1 MLVNDYL
8 FSIHC
13 RKLSQPPP
21 NEDDKMD
28 ILDIVKI
35 NCPSA
40 EGILSR
46 NHLFECLD
54 KYDSVP
60 VTWLTA
66 PAGSGKTSLVSSYL
80 ALRKPNFIWYQ
91 CDSGDRDIASFFY
104 YLGLAAQKVQQPG
117 ESPLPLLTTEYQQDI
132 TKYSRNYFEKL
143 YLRLET
149 GSFIIFDNYQEIDTD
164 SALPE
169 LLTKAS
175 ENIPQGL
182 RIIFISR
189 SDPPQSM
196 ARLQLQN
203 RLAQID
209 GEDFRLTLEETTQLV
224 SHFVEDHVDPEV
236 IDTLHARSQG
246 WMAGVILILNQKT
259 GQRLLP
265 EAVHATRNEVL
276 FDYFAGEIFQSE
288 SPDVQMFLIS
298 TAFLPEFTEDIAEE
312 VSGSNCAV
320 NILRRLLRNNFFIT
334 NHKGSAYQYHPLF
347 REFLISR
354 AENVLDI
361 DTLGTIK
368 RRSADLLHKNGIT
381 EEAATLFATLKD
393 YPSLIRI
400 ICKEAPGFVQR
411 GLGQTLQ
418 SWIDA
423 IPAALQKENPWV
435 LYWAGICQLPFN
447 LSLAKSHFEQA
458 FSKFRTNN
466 DSHGLFAAWCGVVES
481 LLHGLAELSE
491 LDYWIVTLDELLS
504 EHGEDPP
511 ARMGNHIAAAMFMS
525 LVFRQPDHPRF
536 SYWKE
541 KTMEALV
548 QDQNISLRM
557 FAGFFLLSH
566 SYWAGDLGMAAK
578 VHKEIIAMA
587 ESPDAQP
594 LARILGYFAVSWH
607 GWMEG
612 EYAASLAAIE
622 DGLQLSEKTGV
633 VIWNQL
639 MKMQGAISCLSEGE
653 VDEADIWLDTLA
665 KNLSQCREFDI
676 FYYYNERAWQALLR
690 CKFQEAL
697 AYQKAAL
704 ASITKAG
711 AKPIIGVAHFGM
723 SQIYHEIGE
732 FDQRDYHLAQ
742 CLLCAELCSSRILA
756 FRAGLAEAQYSFKA
770 GDTERGYELL
780 KRTMAIGK
788 AEGYYNFTFWR
799 SSVITPLAIC
809 CLQEG
814 IELEY
819 VQKIIQKR
827 KLRPTHPPVTI
838 ENWPWPLRIYTF
850 GRFSVL
856 KDGVPLA
863 FGRKAS
869 IKVLELLKALIS
881 CGGRDVS
888 EDRLSDFLWPDSDGD
903 AAHQALAT
911 TLFRLRKWL
920 GVKNAIMR
928 SDGLI
933 SLDPY
938 SCWVDA
944 LALERLL
951 GQAAQSDE
959 TCHSLCQKASAMYSG
974 HFLAEDM
981 DKSWATVMRERLR
994 GKMTRTIETAA
1005 EELKEAQLYKESNS
1019 WYSRGIELDP
1029 LAEEFYQGLMKN
1041 SLAMEE
1047 TINGLRVYDEL
1058 QTVLMSTFNLKPS
1071 ETSQALY
1078 KRLINKTK

>member
-1 MLVNDYL
+1 
-8 FSIHC
+8 
-13 RKLSQPPP
+13 
-21 NEDDKMD
+21 MD

-40 EGILSR
+40 AGLLSR

-54 KYDSVP
+54 NYDSVP

-66 PAGSGKTSLVSSYL
+66 PAGSGKTSLVTSYL
-80 ALRKPNFIWYQ
+80 AHRKSSFIWYQ

-117 ESPLPLLTTEYQQDI
+117 QSPLPLLTTEYQRDI

-164 SALPE
+164 SALSE
-169 LLTKAS
+169 LLSKAS
-175 ENIPQGL
+175 ENVPEGL

-196 ARLQLQN
+196 ARLQLHN

-209 GEDFRLTLEETTQLV
+209 GEDFRLTREETTQLV
-224 SHFVEDHVDPEV
+224 SNYVEGHVDPEV
-236 IDTLHARSQG
+236 IDTLHARCQG
-246 WMAGVILILNQKT
+246 WMAGVILILNQQK
-259 GQRLLP
+259 GQRLLS
-265 EAVHATRNEVL
+265 EVVHASRNEVL

-288 SPDVQMFLIS
+288 SPDVQNLLLS
-298 TAFLPEFTEDIAEE
+298 TAFLPEFTEDIAQ
-312 VSGSNCAV
+312 VISGNTCAEK
-320 NILRRLLRNNFFIT
+320 ILRRLLRNNFFIS
-334 NHKGSAYQYHPLF
+334 NHKGNAYQYHPLF
-347 REFLISR
+347 RDFLISR
-354 AENVLDI
+354 AENMLDI
-361 DTLGTIK
+361 DMLGTIK
-368 RRSADLLHKNGIT
+368 RRSADLLHKNGKT
-381 EEAATLFATLKD
+381 EEAATLFATEKD

-400 ICKEAPGFVQR
+400 ICKEAPDFVQR

-423 IPAALQKENPWV
+423 IPAVIQKENPWV
-435 LYWAGICQLPFN
+435 LYWAGICQLSFN
-447 LSLAKSHFEQA
+447 LSLAKLHFERA
-458 FSKFRTNN
+458 FSEFRIH
-466 DSHGLFAAWCGVVES
+466 DDVHGLFAAWCGAVES
-481 LLHGLAELSE
+481 LLHGLAELPE
-491 LDYWIVTLDELLS
+491 LDYWIVTLDELLA
-504 EHGEDPP
+504 EHGDVPP
-511 ARMGNHIAAAMFMS
+511 SRMENHIAAAMFMS
-525 LVFRQPDHPRF
+525 LVFRQPGHPRF

-541 KTMEALV
+541 KTMDALV
-548 QDQNISLRM
+548 QDKSISLRI

-566 SYWAGDLGMAAK
+566 SYWTGDLGMAAK

-594 LARILGYFAVSWH
+594 LARTLGYFAASWH

-612 EYAASLAAIE
+612 DYTASLTAIE
-622 DGLQLSEKTGV
+622 DGIQLSEKTGV

-653 VDEADIWLDTLA
+653 VDKADKWLDPLA
-665 KNLSQCREFDI
+665 ENLTQCREFDI
-676 FYYYNERAWQALLR
+676 FYYHNERAWQALLR
-690 CKFQEAL
+690 GKFQEAL

-704 ASITKAG
+704 INITKVG

-723 SQIYHEIGE
+723 SQIYHELGK

-742 CLLCAELCSSRILA
+742 ALLCAELCNSRILE
-756 FRAGLAEAQYSFKA
+756 FRVGLARTQYYLED
-770 GDTERGYELL
+770 GDNERASELL
-780 KRTMAIGK
+780 KTTMAVGK

-799 SSVITPLAIC
+799 SSVITPLAML

-819 VQKIIQKR
+819 VQKLIQKR
-827 KLRPTHPPVTI
+827 KLRPQHPPVTI
-838 ENWPWPLRIYTF
+838 ENWPWPLRIYTL

-856 KDGVPLA
+856 KNGVPLV
-863 FGRKAS
+863 FGKKAS
-869 IKVLELLKALIS
+869 IKVLELLKALIA

-888 EDRLSDFLWPDSDGD
+888 EDRLSDLLWPDSDGD

-920 GVKNAIMR
+920 GVKNAVIR
-928 SDGLI
+928 SEGLM

-944 LALERLL
+944 WSLERLL

-959 TCHSLCQKASAMYSG
+959 TCNSLSQKASAMYSG

-994 GKMTRTIETAA
+994 GKLTRTIETVA
-1005 EELKEAQLYKESNS
+1005 EELKEAQLYKESIS

-1029 LAEEFYQGLMKN
+1029 LAEELYQGLMKTY
-1041 SLAMEE
+1041 SAMGE
-1047 TINGLRVYDEL
+1047 TSNALRVYDEL
-1058 QTVLMSTFNLKPS
+1058 QSVLLATFNLKPS
-1071 ETSQALY
+1071 ETSQAIC
-1078 KRLINKTK
+1078 KTSINKKN